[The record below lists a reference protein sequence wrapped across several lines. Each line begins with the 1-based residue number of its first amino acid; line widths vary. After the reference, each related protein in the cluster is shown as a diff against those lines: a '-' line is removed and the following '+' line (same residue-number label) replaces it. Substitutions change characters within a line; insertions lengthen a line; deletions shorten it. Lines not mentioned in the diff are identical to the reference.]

1 MVIFNQGLFKTG
13 RLCEITTTISDKP
26 GELIRLLQIINDEGA
41 NIMDIDQFKSS
52 ETVGFDHAVVRI
64 IAETYNKEHRNKIY
78 QVLAENGYEESHARR
93 AE

>member
-1 MVIFNQGLFKTG
+1 
-13 RLCEITTTISDKP
+13 
-26 GELIRLLQIINDEGA
+26 
-41 NIMDIDQFKSS
+41 MDIDQFKSS

-78 QVLAENGYEESHARR
+78 RILAENGYEESHARR